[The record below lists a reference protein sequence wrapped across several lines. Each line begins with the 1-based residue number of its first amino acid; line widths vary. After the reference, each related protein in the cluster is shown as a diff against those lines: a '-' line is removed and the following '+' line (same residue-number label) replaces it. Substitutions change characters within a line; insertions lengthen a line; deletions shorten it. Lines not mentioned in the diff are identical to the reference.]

1 MDQDHELAEQF
12 ERQRP
17 HLRAVAA
24 RLLGSPAEADDAVQD
39 AWLRASR
46 ADRSDVANLGGWL
59 TTIVARVCLTLL
71 QSRRARTEVPLDDEV
86 RPHIADSDPERDA
99 ILADAVGGAL
109 LVVLDTLAPAERLA
123 FVLHDLFA
131 VPFDEVA
138 RVLDRTPVATRQLAS
153 RARRRVA
160 GAEAGPTDRARAQ
173 GVVQAFL
180 AASRE
185 GKFADLLTVLDPD
198 VVLRADADAVRA
210 ATAAAAHGAPALA
223 HELRGAAA
231 VAQVFSGRA
240 QAAQPALIDGLP
252 GLVWAPGGDVR
263 AVFDLLI
270 HDGRVVAIE
279 MLTQPDVVRHF
290 EIELL

>member
-17 HLRAVAA
+17 HLRAVAS

-59 TTIVARVCLTLL
+59 TTIVARVCLTQL

-86 RPHIADSDPERDA
+86 GPHIADSDPERDA

-138 RVLDRTPVATRQLAS
+138 RVLHRTPVATRQLAS

-160 GAEAGPTDRARAQ
+160 GAEAGPTDRARAH

-185 GKFADLLTVLDPD
+185 GKFADLLAVLDPD

-240 QAAQPALIDGLP
+240 QAAQPARIDGLP

-279 MLTQPDVVRHF
+279 MLSDPEVVRHL